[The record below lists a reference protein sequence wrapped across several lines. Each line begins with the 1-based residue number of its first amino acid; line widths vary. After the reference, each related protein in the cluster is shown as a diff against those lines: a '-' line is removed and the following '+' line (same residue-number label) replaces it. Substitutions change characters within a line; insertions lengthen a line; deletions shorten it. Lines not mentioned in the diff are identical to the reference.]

1 VTRYL
6 SLAEYFWLAEQVTGV
21 DAPLLTK
28 ASRIDL
34 ADSALHA
41 PAAGFEDED
50 FYPDL
55 VDKAA
60 VLTCRLA
67 WNHPLP
73 DGNKRAAWA
82 SLVLF
87 LDLNGVVWEP
97 DPPEV
102 GDAEA
107 AILAVAA
114 GDVDEA
120 WFAEWLRS
128 RIRPSAGPLPRSSKP
143 RRGTTLPEHDLGLIK
158 AYCDDK
164 SPDHIRDQVRIE
176 ATVRG
181 RTVTILQHELFID
194 DWLDLMVARLKY
206 DPEARNWSLYWPD
219 RNSRFHRYEDLAP
232 GSVDTLLDEIE
243 RDPTGIFWG

>member
-1 VTRYL
+1 MIRYL
-6 SLAEYFWLAEQVTGV
+6 SAAEYMWLAEQVTGV
-21 DAPLLTK
+21 DASLLIK
-28 ASRIDL
+28 ASRVDL

-73 DGNKRAAWA
+73 DGNKRA
-82 SLVLF
+82 
-87 LDLNGVVWEP
+87 
-97 DPPEV
+97 
-102 GDAEA
+102 DAEA
-107 AILAVAA
+107 AMLAVAA
-114 GDVDEA
+114 GEVDEA

-128 RIRPSAGPLPRSSKP
+128 RIRPSAGPLPRPSKT
-143 RRGTTLPEHDLGLIK
+143 RRGTPLPEHDLGLIK

-164 SPDHIRDQVRIE
+164 SPDHIRHQFRIE
-176 ATVRG
+176 VTVRG
-181 RTVTILQHELFID
+181 RTVTILQHELLID
-194 DWLDLMVARLKY
+194 DWPDLMVARLKF
-206 DPEARNWSLYWPD
+206 DPEAREWSLFWPD
-219 RNSRFHRYEDLAP
+219 RNSKFHRYQDLAP